1 MRRAKRTGRVV
12 LLDARSIRRL
22 EEIAT
27 QRRASAGS
35 GIPVEVARL
44 SCLSRLPIEPFA
56 PYEPYEAY
64 EPHRRVWPPH
74 MNPNP
79 SEHR

>member
-22 EEIAT
+22 EESAM

-35 GIPVEVARL
+35 GIPVEIARL
-44 SCLSRLPIEPFA
+44 SRLSLLRRMSRTD
-56 PYEPYEAY
+56 AY
-64 EPHRRVWPPH
+64 GRRI
-74 MNPNP
+74 
-79 SEHR
+79 